1 MAAGFGWPVIK
12 GRVRGMGM
20 FEKLKQLLKKK
31 ESGKCSPPA
40 GVETPQTGV
49 PAPDATESA
58 DCSPEAPSK
67 KNREEGAK
75 PSPRPRKQKST
86 PKKGKHGISVISST
100 EDLEALFQGEG
111 SHDIPPPP
119 KPKPK
124 PRTRRAVPK
133 PQKVNK
139 GKRRDRNGILVLGQE
154 KDLFSLMEEESHREG
169 DRVVAS
175 APPRRSQASEMPQRE
190 VQKDRHGLP
199 ILGHGQMP
207 ASEES
212 DDFAALLA
220 SSLSEKSAEV
230 LLSEKVDKVGGGRPI
245 TLKERLKRYPAAQ
258 GQLDLH
264 GFTAAKADQTA
275 EHYVRRA
282 FSVGTYTLRL
292 IVGKGLHSEHGAV
305 LPDTI
310 SDRLTTLKQ
319 EGIVL
324 SWAWEKGTKSKSGSI
339 LVYLNNYDSSRHRPE
354 LERI

>member
-1 MAAGFGWPVIK
+1 
-12 GRVRGMGM
+12 M
-20 FEKLKQLLKKK
+20 FEKLKQLLMKK
-31 ESGKCSPPA
+31 EKGKCPPPA
-40 GVETPQTGV
+40 GVASEQKGV
-49 PAPDATESA
+49 PEPDVSEVA
-58 DCSPEAPSK
+58 DGSPEVPCK
-67 KNREEGAK
+67 KIREERAK
-75 PSPRPRKQKST
+75 RSPIPQKQKSI
-86 PKKGKHGISVISST
+86 PKKGKHGISIIPST
-100 EDLEALFQGEG
+100 EDLEDLFRSERD
-111 SHDIPPPP
+111 HETPPPSKSIP
-119 KPKPK
+119 R
-124 PRTRRAVPK
+124 PRTRRVASK
-133 PQKVNK
+133 PLKVK
-139 GKRRDRNGILVLGQE
+139 KEKRRDRNGILVLGQE
-154 KDLFSLMEEESHREG
+154 KDLFSLMAEEAHREG

-175 APPRRSQASEMPQRE
+175 APPRRGQASEVPQKE

-199 ILGHGQMP
+199 ILGKGQMP
-207 ASEES
+207 ATEES
-212 DDFAALLA
+212 VEFAALLA

-230 LLSEKVDKVGGGRPI
+230 LLSEKVDKMGGGRSI